1 MKVKFILTILMC
13 LVSLKFIE
21 NNKSCLEWSKWKEY
35 KLNFS
40 IQFYNSTFES
50 IA

>member
-1 MKVKFILTILMC
+1 MC
-13 LVSLKFIE
+13 LISLRFIE
-21 NNKSCLEWSKWKEY
+21 NNESCLKETKWKEY

-40 IQFYNSTFES
+40 IQFYNSTLEL